1 MGILVAEGILAAVA
15 VVGILAAE
23 GMQVVVGILVAE
35 GMQVVV
41 GILAAECKQDT
52 LPVQDS
58 YSLAALG
65 MQNLQL

>member
-1 MGILVAEGILAAVA
+1 MGILVAEVVVGILVAEGILAAVA
-15 VVGILAAE
+15 VVGILA
-23 GMQVVVGILVAE
+23 AE